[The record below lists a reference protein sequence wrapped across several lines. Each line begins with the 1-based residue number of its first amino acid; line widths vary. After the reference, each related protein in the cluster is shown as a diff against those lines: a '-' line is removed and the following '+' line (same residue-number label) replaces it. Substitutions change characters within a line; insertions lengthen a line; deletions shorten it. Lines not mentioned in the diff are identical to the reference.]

1 MSRIPLYTQT
11 SYDWHCNKNQNP
23 KPYAVDLN
31 VGTNEYIF
39 GRVTPDNNFIVS
51 TGLINNPKPFGIQM
65 VGGKKS
71 KSKSKSKSNSKSK
84 KGGSNLYELSNFKNN
99 ELIYNALDKINK
111 LNGLGANTKNSMI
124 NAQNNIVG
132 GKKSKSSL
140 KSNSKSKKGG
150 SEGQPL
156 YNNMQ
161 LPFSTIDGPKGLRS
175 FLKDK
180 KYKKFNITDKQIEHI
195 FELKIKKCDL
205 EALMEINENFKNPLY
220 NSHIRL
226 KNTESKNYIFFGTL
240 ENKLDINNKNT
251 NRVFMKEDGWFVVD
265 RENPFNC
272 TILKNKDREYIFNK
286 IILKSDKLEDL
297 GFKFK
302 QKDMFNFSWGGKSTT
317 KKPSIHLATKK
328 ASMKTTIKLNTK
340 KPVKKSTTKKP
351 SIQSATKKL
360 SIKTTI
366 KLNTKE
372 PVKKSTTKKPVI
384 QTIKTTTKKQV
395 KNTTKK
401 PMKK

>member
-71 KSKSKSKSNSKSK
+71 KSKSNSKSNSKSK
-84 KGGSNLYELSNFKNN
+84 KGGSNLYELNNFKNN

-140 KSNSKSKKGG
+140 KSNS
-150 SEGQPL
+150 
-156 YNNMQ
+156 
-161 LPFSTIDGPKGLRS
+161 T
-175 FLKDK
+175 
-180 KYKKFNITDKQIEHI
+180 
-195 FELKIKKCDL
+195 
-205 EALMEINENFKNPLY
+205 
-220 NSHIRL
+220 
-226 KNTESKNYIFFGTL
+226 
-240 ENKLDINNKNT
+240 
-251 NRVFMKEDGWFVVD
+251 
-265 RENPFNC
+265 
-272 TILKNKDREYIFNK
+272 
-286 IILKSDKLEDL
+286 
-297 GFKFK
+297 
-302 QKDMFNFSWGGKSTT
+302 
-317 KKPSIHLATKK
+317 TKK

-351 SIQSATKKL
+351 SIQSATKKP

-372 PVKKSTTKKPVI
+372 PVKKTSKELPVKKTKKKPVK
-384 QTIKTTTKKQV
+384 KT
-395 KNTTKK
+395 TTKK